1 MITIMI
7 SFSFAIHCQQCHC
20 GVFRS
25 GGPGLEPLGVPL
37 VDQSGQNLL
46 IVTEATTSGV
56 HHQEGEGEE
65 DREEEGGQSH
75 VLIMV
80 Q

>member
-1 MITIMI
+1 M
-7 SFSFAIHCQQCHC
+7 
-20 GVFRS
+20 
-25 GGPGLEPLGVPL
+25 EPLGVPL

-46 IVTEATTSGV
+46 IVAEATTSGV
-56 HHQEGEGEE
+56 HHQEGEGEV
-65 DREEEGGQSH
+65 DQEEGGQSH

>member
-1 MITIMI
+1 M
-7 SFSFAIHCQQCHC
+7 
-20 GVFRS
+20 FRS

-46 IVTEATTSGV
+46 IVAEVTTSGV
-56 HHQEGEGEE
+56 PHQEGEGEV
-65 DREEEGGQSH
+65 DQEEGGQSH